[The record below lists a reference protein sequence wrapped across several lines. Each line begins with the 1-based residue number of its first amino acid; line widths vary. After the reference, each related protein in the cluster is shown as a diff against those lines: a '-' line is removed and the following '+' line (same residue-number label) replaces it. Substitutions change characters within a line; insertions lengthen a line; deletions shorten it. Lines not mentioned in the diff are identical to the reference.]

1 MIVKPRG
8 SPCTSSILQEGLVR
22 ARACTGACMYVYEEL
37 LPPTSISNIVL
48 IDDTLYT
55 SIYGFKC

>member
-1 MIVKPRG
+1 
-8 SPCTSSILQEGLVR
+8 VR

-48 IDDTLYT
+48 IDDTFYT